1 MNEPTNEQLGVPHLI
16 AGPPNKRTQAQG
28 LLIPIIVGAATA
40 VSILSV
46 AFGVWALNQSQR
58 NPPTAQQQ
66 DLPAQMHDETS
77 AERKA
82 TQRFWTAIIQ
92 ADEKTLP
99 VVKAAFDTYNPSEK
113 TEVALPK
120 LCQLAD
126 VVSIECSK
134 WSSEVKKLDVLQV
147 DEDLLN
153 HVREEIRINDKVVGG
168 FNGLAE
174 TSVAFY
180 QWQKKKSAPPG
191 NILGDMLDSFFQGMM
206 GRPFAGYEK
215 FQANAA
221 KVDAEG
227 QLLIDKYLAHCK
239 SLASSFEESGDHSIK
254 EHQLRSGLSKKYG
267 VEFAPRPE

>member
-1 MNEPTNEQLGVPHLI
+1 MKESLNVQPGDQHLL
-16 AGPPNKRTQAQG
+16 AGSPNKRTPAQG
-28 LLIPIIVGAATA
+28 FLVPIIVGTATA

-46 AFGVWALNQSQR
+46 AFGIWALNQSQR
-58 NPPTAQQQ
+58 NLPTAQQQ
-66 DLPAQMHDETS
+66 DMPAQMHDQTGP
-77 AERKA
+77 ERKA
-82 TQRFWTAIIQ
+82 TQRFWTALIQ

-113 TEVALPK
+113 AEVALPK
-120 LCQLAD
+120 LCRLAD
-126 VVSIECSK
+126 VASIECSK
-134 WSSEVKKLDVLQV
+134 WSSEVKKVDVLQV

-153 HVREEIRINDKVVGG
+153 HVREEIRINDKVVGA

-180 QWQKKKSAPPG
+180 QWQKKKAAPPE

-227 QLLIDKYLAHCK
+227 QLLIEKYLAHCK
-239 SLASSFEESGDHSIK
+239 SLTSSFEESGDHSIK

-267 VEFAPRPE
+267 VEFGPRPE